1 MAQEVAVRDAAALPP
16 DTAAQAKFK
25 TFHSLRY
32 RDYRFLWLGQVG
44 AAASLWMEQLARPL
58 LMLSLTDSA
67 FLVGLVT
74 ATRMVPMLLVG
85 IWAGVIADRAD
96 KRQILLVTKSV
107 TLLTHLTTAAVIL
120 TGVIEPWMVF
130 VTTFIGG
137 SAMAFDQPARQS
149 LIPRLVP
156 RESIANAV
164 ALNSA
169 AMNVMRIAG
178 ASAAGL
184 VLAVFDY
191 GELYLL
197 QSLIYVGVLASLF
210 QINFRRSEQDS
221 TRRQQTSALADL
233 REGFAAVR
241 RDSVILYVLGLSLIL
256 FVWGFP
262 YQTVFV
268 PLIAKRA
275 LELGDAGAGL
285 LVALT
290 GAGALLGSLT
300 IATAGDTLGRRG
312 LVMLGQIA
320 LFSLGLLLFS
330 RAEVLLLVVP
340 ALLLTGAMQTS
351 FMSLNNAFVLGRT
364 PPELQGR
371 IMSLFS
377 LDRGLIP
384 LGATVGGLLAE
395 ALGPQDALTI
405 MASICLA
412 CTLLVAAFVPTIR
425 RIH

>member
-1 MAQEVAVRDAAALPP
+1 
-16 DTAAQAKFK
+16 
-25 TFHSLRY
+25 
-32 RDYRFLWLGQVG
+32 
-44 AAASLWMEQLARPL
+44 
-58 LMLSLTDSA
+58 
-67 FLVGLVT
+67 
-74 ATRMVPMLLVG
+74 
-85 IWAGVIADRAD
+85 
-96 KRQILLVTKSV
+96 
-107 TLLTHLTTAAVIL
+107 
-120 TGVIEPWMVF
+120 
-130 VTTFIGG
+130 
-137 SAMAFDQPARQS
+137 
-149 LIPRLVP
+149 
-156 RESIANAV
+156 
-164 ALNSA
+164 
-169 AMNVMRIAG
+169 
-178 ASAAGL
+178 
-184 VLAVFDY
+184 
-191 GELYLL
+191 
-197 QSLIYVGVLASLF
+197 
-210 QINFRRSEQDS
+210 
-221 TRRQQTSALADL
+221 
-233 REGFAAVR
+233 
-241 RDSVILYVLGLSLIL
+241 
-256 FVWGFP
+256 VWGFP

-384 LGATVGGLLAE
+384 LGATIGGLLAE

-405 MASICLA
+405 MASICLG